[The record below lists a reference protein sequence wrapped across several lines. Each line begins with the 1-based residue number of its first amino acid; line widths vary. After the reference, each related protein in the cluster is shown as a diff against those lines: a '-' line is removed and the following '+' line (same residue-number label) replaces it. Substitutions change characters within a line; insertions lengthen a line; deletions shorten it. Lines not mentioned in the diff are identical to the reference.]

1 MKMIVTTTE
10 NVPGYKVKAYLGM
23 VRGNAV
29 LSRNVGVDIAAGLK
43 TLVGG
48 EIKGYR
54 ELLTK
59 SRELALER
67 MIDEAEKL
75 NADAVIMTR
84 FATSQIMSGA
94 AEMLA
99 YGTAVKIEKE

>member
-1 MKMIVTTTE
+1 MIIATTE
-10 NVPGYKVKAYLGM
+10 EIPGYKVKEYVGL

-59 SRELALER
+59 ARELALER
-67 MIDEAEKL
+67 MTDEAERL
-75 NADAVIMTR
+75 GADAIVMVR
-84 FATSQIMSGA
+84 LATSQIMSGA
-94 AEMLA
+94 AEIVA
-99 YGTAVKIEKE
+99 YGTAVKAEKM

>member
-1 MKMIVTTTE
+1 MIVTTTE
-10 NVPGYKVKAYLGM
+10 KIPGYRTKETLGVVK
-23 VRGNAV
+23 GNAV

-48 EIKGYR
+48 EIKGYK
-54 ELLTK
+54 ELLTR
-59 SRELALER
+59 SRELAMER
-67 MIDEAEKL
+67 MISEAEEV
-75 NADAVIMTR
+75 NADAIVSMR

-99 YGTAVKIEKE
+99 YGTAVKLEKE

>member
-10 NVPGYKVKAYLGM
+10 NIPGYKVKAYLGM

-94 AEMLA
+94 SEMLA

>member
-1 MKMIVTTTE
+1 MIVTTTE
-10 NVPGYKVKAYLGM
+10 KIPGYKTKEALGVVK
-23 VRGNAV
+23 GNAV

-48 EIKGYR
+48 EIKGYK
-54 ELLTK
+54 ELLTR
-59 SRELALER
+59 SRELAMER
-67 MIDEAEKL
+67 MISEAEEL
-75 NADAVIMTR
+75 NADAIVNMR

-99 YGTAVKIEKE
+99 YGTAVKLEKE

>member
-1 MKMIVTTTE
+1 MIITTTE
-10 NVPGYKVKAYLGM
+10 NIPGYEVKEYVGL

-59 SRELALER
+59 ARELAIER

-75 NADAVIMTR
+75 NADAVVMVR
-84 FATSQIMSGA
+84 LATSQIMSGA
-94 AEMLA
+94 AEIVA
-99 YGTAVKIEKE
+99 YGTAVKISKV

>member
-1 MKMIVTTTE
+1 MIVVTTE
-10 NVPGYKVKAYLGM
+10 NVPGYKMKEFLGL

-48 EIKGYR
+48 EIKGYK
-54 ELLTK
+54 ELLAR
-59 SRELALER
+59 SRELAIER
-67 MIDEAEKL
+67 MTDEAEKIG
-75 NADAVIMTR
+75 ADAIVMTR

-99 YGTAVKIEKE
+99 YGTAVKLEKM